1 MGSFEPKTQN
11 SCRVLSF
18 RRGDSHYSLLS
29 QCVHTGK
36 VKAGQDLDV
45 RHFVLPDLSSKV
57 DTPQVESIESCL
69 LSGVTHVRL
78 LYSSGL
84 TTQIL

>member
-1 MGSFEPKTQN
+1 MGSFGPKTRY
-11 SCRVLSF
+11 SCRILSF
-18 RRGDSHYSLLS
+18 LRRDSHYSLLS

-36 VKAGQDLDV
+36 GKAGQDLDV
-45 RHFVLPDLSSKV
+45 GHFVLPDLSSKV
-57 DTPQVESIESCL
+57 DTPQVKSIESCL
-69 LSGVTHVRL
+69 LSGVTHVLL